1 MKYWGFLALLL
12 AVFAIWYV
20 LYKPT
25 EGFRSEILDT
35 GNTKRTTETSQSS
48 YNQET
53 NHFPK
58 VPSDLGQISGYE
70 TPFRVNM
77 YNAFIE

>member
-1 MKYWGFLALLL
+1 MKYWGFLGLLL
-12 AVFAIWYV
+12 AVLALWYV
-20 LYKPT
+20 MRKPT

-35 GNTKRTTETSQSS
+35 GNTDRTTETSQSS

-53 NHFPK
+53 NHFK
-58 VPSDLGQISGYE
+58 LASSDLGEVPGYE